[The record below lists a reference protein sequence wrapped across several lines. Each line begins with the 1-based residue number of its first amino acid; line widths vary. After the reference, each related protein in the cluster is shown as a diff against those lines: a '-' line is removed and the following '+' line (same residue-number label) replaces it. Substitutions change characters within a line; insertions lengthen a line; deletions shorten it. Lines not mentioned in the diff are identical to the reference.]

1 MPPSSSSSGKKIK
14 YTTSNDVTVLA
25 RALTI
30 ASYFNSADDKI
41 RDTSWK
47 ISGHKLA
54 LLTYIEMN
62 GCGGDLVKEKRC
74 NYS

>member
-1 MPPSSSSSGKKIK
+1 MPPSSSSSGKQIK

-30 ASYFNSADDKI
+30 AYFNSADDKI